1 MSRPP
6 SQIPRGDSLPGGVNP
21 LALLEVGLRPSQAA
35 LGDTGPPVSVEEARA
50 MLPAYE
56 VQRMIGQ
63 GGMGSVFAA
72 VQRDLQRRVA
82 IKVLSPALAETP
94 GLSLRF
100 RHESLLM
107 ASLQHPGV
115 VQVYEAGET
124 AEGHL
129 YYAMEFVDGED
140 LASRLR
146 RGKLPLEEAV
156 PLLAQVADALHAA
169 HRLGIVHR
177 DVKPANIFLAADGP
191 PRLGD
196 FGLAL
201 TAEQAAEALRLTRA
215 GTTVGTTEYAAP
227 EQLSRSYPVSPA
239 SDVFS
244 LGVLAYEVLTG
255 ELPRGNFDPPSL
267 RNQKVDASF
276 DSVVL
281 RALQTDPARRYADAG
296 EFRGAFLHAAD
307 RPRQQALRD
316 QALRRKMVRRART
329 VAVLAVVSLIT
340 GGSAVLAW
348 RARREAEL
356 RRATAEE
363 AEQRMAGLLQFLLT
377 DLRQRLEPTG
387 NLGAMDSVLEKAVEH
402 FRRAYDEAGRS
413 PESAL
418 KLADVLV
425 VKGDVIGVRGAGQ
438 EADALYSEA
447 LGLCEQARAAAPA
460 DMERGLRVI
469 AALRDRTEH
478 RMATGRHEEAL
489 ADARLM
495 LGEADALAA
504 RHPGPRAVH
513 EQAAAHRAIGHAL
526 GYITGGLAE
535 AGDEYR
541 RAQSILRGL
550 LEKVP
555 GDAGYTGELAELD
568 MSLGSNA
575 EAQGDLTT
583 MLRHFTAFHD
593 FVVQRYGREGNMYSH
608 AAFRMGVA
616 LEKQGRAGEALSY
629 LTDALGIAEREAAAM
644 PGHKGLLNHVS
655 WCARYLAQA
664 YEDLGRAEDAAP
676 VRQREAEANALL
688 SAPGK

>member
-1 MSRPP
+1 M
-6 SQIPRGDSLPGGVNP
+6 SQIPRGDSLPGGVDP
-21 LALLEVGLRPSQAA
+21 LALLEVGLRPSMAA
-35 LGDTGPPVSVEEARA
+35 HGETGPPLSVEEARA

-94 GLSLRF
+94 GLSARF
-100 RHESLLM
+100 RHESRLM

-140 LASRLR
+140 LASRLG
-146 RGKLPLEEAV
+146 RGKLSLEEAV
-156 PLLAQVADALHAA
+156 PLLAQVAEALHAA

-177 DVKPANIFLAADGP
+177 DVKPANIFLSADGP

-215 GTTVGTTEYAAP
+215 GTTVGTLEYAAP
-227 EQLSRSYPVSPA
+227 EQLSRAHPVSPA

-267 RNQKVDASF
+267 RNPEVDASF

-296 EFRGAFLHAAD
+296 EFREAFLHAAD

-316 QALRRKMVRRART
+316 QAMRRKMVRRARI
-329 VAVLAVVSLIT
+329 VAALAVVSLLT

-356 RRATAEE
+356 RRAAAEV
-363 AEQRMAGLLQFLLT
+363 AEQRMTGLLQFLLT

-387 NLGAMDSVLEKAVEH
+387 NLGAMESVMEKAVEQ
-402 FRRAYDEAGRS
+402 FRRGHEEAGRS

-425 VKGDVIGVRGAGQ
+425 VKGDVIGVRGKGEA
-438 EADALYSEA
+438 ADALYSEA
-447 LGLCEQARAAAPA
+447 LELSEMARAASP
-460 DMERGLRVI
+460 DNVERTLRVI
-469 AALRDRTEH
+469 EALRSRTQH
-478 RMATGRHEEAL
+478 RMAISRYGNAL

-495 LGEADALAA
+495 LGEADALAE
-504 RHPGPRAVH
+504 RHQGPRITHAR
-513 EQAAAHRAIGHAL
+513 AIAHRAIAHAL
-526 GYITGGLAE
+526 GYTGDLEE
-535 AGDEYR
+535 AGEEYL
-541 RAQSILRGL
+541 RAQAILRNL
-550 LEKVP
+550 VEVAP
-555 GDAGYTGELAELD
+555 EEATYSGELADLD

-575 EAQGDLTT
+575 EARGDLSE
-583 MLRHFTAFHD
+583 MLRHFAAFHT
-593 FVVQRYGREGNMYSH
+593 FVVERYGRDGNMYSH

-616 LEKQGRAGEALSY
+616 FQKLGRAEEALPY
-629 LTDALGIAEREAAAM
+629 LNDALRIAEREAAEM
-644 PGHKGLLNHVS
+644 PGHKGRLNHVS
-655 WCARYLAQA
+655 WCVRFLAQS
-664 YEDLGRAEDAAP
+664 YEDLGRTTEAAP
-676 VRQREAEANALL
+676 LRKREAEVNALL
-688 SAPGK
+688 SAGPGE

>member
-1 MSRPP
+1 MSRSISKVPC
-6 SQIPRGDSLPGGVNP
+6 GDALPGGVNP
-21 LALLEVGLRPSQAA
+21 LALLEVGLRPSMAA
-35 LGDTGPPVSVEEARA
+35 QGDPGAPLSLEEART
-50 MLPAYE
+50 MLPTYE
-56 VQRMIGQ
+56 VQEMIGQ

-94 GLSLRF
+94 GLSPRF
-100 RHESLLM
+100 RHESRLM

-140 LASRLR
+140 LASRMR
-146 RGKLPLEEAV
+146 RGMLPLEEAV
-156 PLLAQVADALHAA
+156 PLIAEVADALHAA

-177 DVKPANIFLAADGP
+177 DVKPANIFLSEKGP

-227 EQLSRSYPVSPA
+227 EQLSRSHPVSPA

-267 RNQKVDASF
+267 RNPEVDASF

-281 RALQTDPARRYADAG
+281 RALQADPARRYADAG
-296 EFRGAFLHAAD
+296 EFRDAFLHAAD

-316 QALRRKMVRRART
+316 QQLRKKMVRRARL
-329 VAVLAVVSLIT
+329 VAALTVVSLVT
-340 GGSAVLAW
+340 AGSAVLAW
-348 RARREAEL
+348 NARREAET
-356 RRATAEE
+356 RRAAAEA
-363 AEQRMAGLLQFLLT
+363 AEQRMTELLQFLLT

-413 PESAL
+413 PEAAL

-425 VKGDVIGVRGAGQ
+425 VKGDVIGVRGMRQ
-438 EADALYSEA
+438 EADDLYTEA
-447 LGLCEQARAAAPA
+447 LDLCEQARAAAPG
-460 DMERGLRVI
+460 DESRTLRVI

-478 RMATGRHEEAL
+478 RMASGRHQDAL

-495 LGEADALAA
+495 LGEADALAT
-504 RHPGPRAVH
+504 RHPGSRASH

-526 GYITGGLAE
+526 GYTGEPAE

-550 LEKVP
+550 LEKTP

-575 EAQGDLTT
+575 EAQGDLEG

-593 FVVQRYGREGNMYSH
+593 FVVERYGRDGNMYSH

-616 LEKQGRAGEALSY
+616 LQKQGRAEEAIPY
-629 LTDALGIAEREAAAM
+629 LRDALHIAERDAATM

-655 WCARYLAQA
+655 WCTRYLAQCL
-664 YEDLGRAEDAAP
+664 EDLGRTAEAAP
-676 VRQREAEANALL
+676 LRQREAEVNALQ
-688 SAPGK
+688 SAPGE